1 MMLFVYGVIVT
12 LSSDINCDSKRLHSE
27 AIRFNGCSYS
37 AKVVD
42 YSTYEDYP
50 AYSHRNNLYYYDLE
64 FIGCNKPMRIKDMPE
79 GCLKKVGK

>member
-1 MMLFVYGVIVT
+1 MMLFAYGVIVI

-27 AIRFNGCSYS
+27 AIRFNGCTYS

-42 YSTYEDYP
+42 
-50 AYSHRNNLYYYDLE
+50 YSHRNNLYYYDLE
-64 FIGCNKPMRIKDMPE
+64 FINCKKPYLIKDMPE